1 MAHEIR
7 MTMNAIM
14 SDETVIILMAY
25 RWDEALEEAV
35 KAGVDSLISKS
46 LFTTLSKLIINR
58 QNSER

>member
-1 MAHEIR
+1 
-7 MTMNAIM
+7 MNAIM

-25 RWDEALEEAV
+25 RWNEAFEEAV

>member
-14 SDETVIILMAY
+14 SYETVIILMAY

>member
-1 MAHEIR
+1 

-25 RWDEALEEAV
+25 RWNEALEEAV
-35 KAGVDSLISKS
+35 KVGVDSLISKS